1 MSDYILEMRNISKE
15 FFGVKALKQVE
26 LKVKRGE
33 IHCIVGEN
41 GAGKS
46 TLMNVLSG
54 TYPYGTY
61 SGDIVYDG
69 EVCRFRSLKDSEAKG
84 IVIIHQELALIPGLT
99 VAENLFLGN
108 ERQKHGVID
117 WDRTNEEARRWLD
130 MVEFKGNASS
140 LVKDVGVGAQQL
152 IEIAKALAK
161 NVRLL
166 ILDEPT
172 AALPEKES
180 RHLLDLLKELKEQ
193 GLTSIII
200 THKLNEVC
208 YVGDRVTIIRD
219 GSTVGGLEESEK
231 PFLEDIIVKG
241 MVGREMLHR
250 YPERP
255 RSYIRPQ
262 VGFEIRNWS
271 TYHPIY
277 GDQQVVKNVSLKV
290 HKGEIVGLYG
300 LMGAG
305 RTEMAMSV
313 FGRSYGQR
321 TSGTILKDGEEIILK
336 SVTAAIAKK
345 IAYISEDRKT
355 YGLVLP
361 KDIQFNTSLAGITAI
376 ADRVGV
382 VDEDRDAMVAEEYSR
397 KLNIH
402 SSGIFQRVENL
413 SGGNQQKVVLAK
425 WIFTK
430 PDVLILDEPTRGID
444 VGAKFEIYCIMNQLA
459 EEGRSVLFISSDLS
473 EILGMSDRI
482 YVMNEGV
489 ICAELEGEGVTQE
502 QIMQCIVEH
511 NKEEGI

>member
-1 MSDYILEMRNISKE
+1 MDYILEMKNISKS
-15 FFGVKALKQVE
+15 FFGVKALSNVE
-26 LKVKRGE
+26 LKIRRGE

-46 TLMNVLSG
+46 TLMNILSG
-54 TYPYGTY
+54 IYPYGTY
-61 SGDIVYDG
+61 EGDIIYDG
-69 EVCRFRSLKDSEAKG
+69 QVCQFRNIKDSESKG

-108 ERQKHGVID
+108 ERQSYGIID
-117 WDRTNEEARRWLD
+117 WDRTNQEAQKWLD
-130 MVEFKGNASS
+130 MVAFKEEATRQ
-140 LVKDVGVGAQQL
+140 VKDVGVGAQQL

-172 AALPEKES
+172 AALPETEA
-180 RHLLDLLKELKEQ
+180 RHLLDLLKELQKQ

-219 GSTVGGLEESEK
+219 GCTVGELTEK
-231 PFLEDIIVKG
+231 DQPFQEDVIVKG
-241 MVGREMLHR
+241 MVGREMLNR
-250 YPERP
+250 YPERGGN
-255 RSYIRPQ
+255 YIRPEI
-262 VGFEIRNWS
+262 GFEIRNWNTWHP
-271 TYHPIY
+271 TYT
-277 GDQQVVKNVSLKV
+277 DQQVVKNASLNV

-313 FGRSYGQR
+313 FGRSYGTK
-321 TSGTILKDGEEIILK
+321 TSGQIFKDGKEITIK
-336 SVTAAIAKK
+336 SVADAIRKK

-361 KDIQFNTSLAGITAI
+361 KDIQFNTSLAGLSKLS
-376 ADRVGV
+376 RKGGV
-382 VDEDRDAMVAEEYSR
+382 IDENQEVLVAEEYMQR
-397 KLNIH
+397 LNIRAT
-402 SSGIFQRVENL
+402 GISQLTESL

-425 WIFTK
+425 WIFTH

-444 VGAKFEIYCIMNQLA
+444 VGAKYEIYCIMNQLA
-459 EEGRSVLFISSDLS
+459 EEGKSVLFISSDLS
-473 EILGMSDRI
+473 EILGMADRI
-482 YVMNEGV
+482 YVMNEGT
-489 ICAELEGEGVTQE
+489 ICAELDGAAATQE
-502 QIMQCIVEH
+502 SVMQCVVEH
-511 NKEEGI
+511 NKEGGI